1 MANDYANIGTL
12 SPEMFQQQQ
21 ELTRQQRMAEM
32 LMGNNQQPQGQM
44 ISGRYVAPSWA
55 AQLAPVVNMLAGS
68 YLGQKADEKALDY
81 AKKLRENET
90 TAMADFM
97 QQKQGRAATPDQ
109 VTELAGPYA
118 GNVPMPTA
126 TIAGQPAIAA
136 NPQAAYANLY
146 SNPNASAAQRQFAF
160 TKMNEGP
167 IKLGAEETLLD
178 PTNAYKPIATGG
190 EKTSPEIR
198 TAAQMLGIRG
208 TPETWNPQQT
218 QAVANQV
225 LTMKRA
231 GATNVSVNA
240 ANKFSGG
247 FAEKASGGAYNLF
260 EAAQNAP
267 QAIENAKQTI
277 NLVNGGAF
285 TGPTADVALKAAKL
299 FNVAGADNQDTIA
312 KTELLAANRGKAL
325 LASVK
330 GSGLAG
336 SQGLT
341 EGERRFLTDAEGG
354 RITLNA
360 DTLKAMATL
369 EIKLAVQNQKRWN
382 AQASKMDPE
391 ILRAT
396 GAGPVEVYTGVGTI
410 DASNPLLK

>member
-1 MANDYANIGTL
+1 
-12 SPEMFQQQQ
+12 
-21 ELTRQQRMAEM
+21 
-32 LMGNNQQPQGQM
+32 M

-55 AQLAPVVNMLAGS
+55 AQLSPVVNMLAGS
-68 YLGQKADEKALDY
+68 YLGKKADEKALDY
-81 AKKLRENET
+81 AKQLRENET

-97 QQKQGRAATPDQ
+97 QQKQGKAGVEGGIYGPNNQLTTQTTADMYGPDMALNPQYKQVAPVAA
-109 VTELAGPYA
+109 
-118 GNVPMPTA
+118 VP
-126 TIAGQPAIAA
+126 A

-146 SNPNASAAQRQFAF
+146 TNPNASAAQRQFAF

-178 PTNAYKPIATGG
+178 PTNAYKPIVTGG

-218 QAVANQV
+218 EAVANQV

-247 FAEKASGGAYNLF
+247 FAEKASGGAYNLYD
-260 EAAQNAP
+260 AAQNAP

-285 TGPTADVALKAAKL
+285 TGPAADVALKAAKL

-354 RITLNA
+354 RITLNG
-360 DTLKAMATL
+360 DTLKAMAGL

-382 AQASKMDPE
+382 TQASKMDPE

-410 DASNPLLK
+410 DSSNPLLK